1 MSQNFCPRVLI
12 FSKIVE
18 ITYDYVDLKMIDL
31 ENFWSQGAIERKMTP
46 ELRLITLIQYSLYIQ
61 SICMMLYEN
70 LLA

>member
-31 ENFWSQGAIERKMTP
+31 ENF
-46 ELRLITLIQYSLYIQ
+46 
-61 SICMMLYEN
+61 
-70 LLA
+70 